1 MRSMSA
7 LQKFTREITRFPYVM
22 GNSVKVEDALKAYKL
37 REEEGASWI
46 EIAREIGCP
55 TEKAK
60 GITRAGEV
68 HFKRRADCVKSGD
81 VYIQDAFETKEE
93 KDSFSILVRYVP
105 NWLIFGR
112 WTARRWVKFL
122 RSGAVVL
129 DGELKPIHLYNVAT
143 AINRKSGRKL
153 VRKMYYSIRSG
164 GGMSILPGSVV
175 DVDGGVP
182 GTKYYQSSLE
192 YRHAAM
198 ALESKGMD
206 LSVIPGGIQ
215 ALTEAVTEEDLE
227 RAVATILERKATAFL
242 ERQVSEQVARQG
254 GARIREAEDRMC
266 VCESSPDHVY
276 VGTIRLEDERHE
288 LESLDQFYCAGC
300 NSTWKEA

>member
-1 MRSMSA
+1 MRR
-7 LQKFTREITRFPYVM
+7 FIDGYIREITRFPYVI
-22 GNSVKVEDALKAYKL
+22 GNSAKVEDAVKAYKL
-37 REEEGASWI
+37 REESGASWI

-60 GITRAGEV
+60 GITKAGEV
-68 HFKRRADCVKSGD
+68 HFRNREECGKSGD

-105 NWLIFGR
+105 NWLILGG
-112 WTARRWVKFL
+112 WTVRRWVKFL
-122 RSGAVVL
+122 RSGAIVL

-153 VRKMYYSIRSG
+153 VRKMRYSIRSG

-175 DVDGGVP
+175 DVDRGVP
-182 GTKYYQSSLE
+182 GTKYYQTSLE
-192 YRHAAM
+192 YRHAAI
-198 ALESKGMD
+198 ALESKGLD

-227 RAVATILERKATAFL
+227 RAVAEILERKATGFL
-242 ERQVSEQVARQG
+242 EKQFGERIVLQG
-254 GARIREAEDRMC
+254 GSAVREAEDRMC
-266 VCESSPDHVY
+266 VCEVKGDYVY
-276 VGTIRLEDERHE
+276 IGTIKLEDMRHE
-288 LESLDQFYCAGC
+288 LDSLDQFYCVRC
-300 NSTWKEA
+300 NSAWKEA